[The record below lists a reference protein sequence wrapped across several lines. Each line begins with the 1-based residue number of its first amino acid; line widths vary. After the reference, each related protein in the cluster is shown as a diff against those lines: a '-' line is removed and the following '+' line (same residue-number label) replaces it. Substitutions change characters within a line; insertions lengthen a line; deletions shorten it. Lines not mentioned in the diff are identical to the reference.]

1 MSGHKSWSTP
11 IKAAGFTLLEL
22 LIAMAMGV
30 AVMSGVVS
38 VLVVSK
44 SNYITERELAALQ
57 ENARFALKFLT
68 EEIQMAGYNGCS
80 DESLNIANSVNFSS
94 DDAWYLGGVG
104 LVGYE
109 EFDNETDRAG
119 FPDDYENAA
128 SYYSDSIAIRRGEQS
143 GLRIAPGPPY
153 HNPNSANIPLNDAHD
168 LKPGQIMVISS
179 ADCQQTGVFQLTGP
193 TNTNDNATT
202 AVHNTG
208 RGGNPSP
215 GNCTKNLGGNFSC
228 ASGTG
233 GSLGSTYPPGSSLM
247 RMRSMGFYI
256 GTSSVGSGIPA
267 LFRTYLDLDE
277 ANETAIVNSEELVQ
291 GVEIMQ
297 ISYGVDLVGDDGL
310 ADQYMDADNGS
321 MDWDAVVSVRLNLR
335 MRSVFPVYNETVA
348 YDEFMGID
356 DTDGSDRFM
365 RQLVGTTI
373 QIRNR

>member
-1 MSGHKSWSTP
+1 MQRHKSWIRP
-11 IKAAGFTLLEL
+11 MRVAGFTLLEL

-57 ENARFALKFLT
+57 ENARFALKFMT

-80 DESLNIANSVNFSS
+80 DQTLNVANSVNFSA

-119 FPDDYENAA
+119 FPDDYEDAA

-168 LKPGQIMVISS
+168 IKPGTIMVISS
-179 ADCQQTGVFQLTGP
+179 ADCQQVGVFQMTGP
-193 TNTNDNATT
+193 TNNSNNATNI
-202 AVHNTG
+202 VHNTG

-215 GNCTKNLGGNFSC
+215 GNCTKDLGGNFSC
-228 ASGTG
+228 GSGT
-233 GSLGSTYPPGSSLM
+233 SLGSTYPPGSSLM
-247 RMRSMGFYI
+247 RMRSMGFYV
-256 GTSSVGSGIPA
+256 GTSSIGSGVPA

-310 ADQYMDADNGS
+310 ADQYMDADNAS

-335 MRSVFPVYNETVA
+335 MRSVFPVYNENVA
-348 YDEFMGID
+348 YGEFMGID

>member
-1 MSGHKSWSTP
+1 MQRHKSWSKP
-11 IKAAGFTLLEL
+11 LQAAGFTLLEL

-44 SNYITERELAALQ
+44 SNYITERELATLQ
-57 ENARFALKFLT
+57 ENARFALKFLS
-68 EEIQMAGYNGCS
+68 EEIQMAGYNGCN
-80 DESLNIANSVNFSS
+80 ENALNVANSVNFSA

-153 HNPNSANIPLNDAHD
+153 HNPNSANIPLNGAHD
-168 LKPGQIMVISS
+168 IKPGTIMVISS
-179 ADCQQTGVFQLTGP
+179 ADCQQVGVFQMSGP
-193 TNTNDNATT
+193 TNNSNNATNI
-202 AVHNTG
+202 VHNTG

-215 GNCTKNLGGNFSC
+215 GNCTKDLGGNFSC
-228 ASGTG
+228 SSGT
-233 GSLGSTYPPGSSLM
+233 SSGSTYPPGSSLM
-247 RMRSMGFYI
+247 RMSSQGFYI
-256 GTSSVGSGIPA
+256 GTSSVGTGIPA
-267 LFRTYLDLDE
+267 LFRTFLGLDE
-277 ANETAIVNSEELVQ
+277 DDQEAIVSSEELVQ

-335 MRSVFPVYNETVA
+335 MRSVFPVYNENVA
-348 YDEFMGID
+348 YGEFMGID